1 MRNSVK
7 YYLFAL
13 FFLPCLLYS
22 QAPFVLKNIQ
32 INKSV
37 YLNGAAGVVFSGT
50 ADFVGETDVDS
61 AVWLGVLEFWSK
73 KYGCIYSP
81 KIVEN
86 KNISSNEIFSLD
98 KKDKIFSGFIP
109 FHLLNFSGGM
119 VDLELRFFAYNP
131 NTKKKLEL
139 FQTTEEP
146 YFIPDI
152 YAVKLLFNGG
162 SVTKMEYDLP
172 GKSIPLLNMFIN
184 DKAKSGNGRP
194 DLVWRIIIGDQVVFE
209 SEEATNDFIIPKGV
223 AVFKVS
229 GADTIHLSV
238 FDNDQ
243 FTHDELI
250 GDTIIP
256 HFPAGD
262 TISYPSMKFQNVFE
276 AGFKII
282 KQKIP
287 SIEYASI
294 KSQYS
299 SHEGTSG
306 INISIN
312 HQISTPAPVSVRP
325 VFISKESSLVVPP
338 FVSLIKGSF
347 SASASGL
354 IGVEKDGMNE
364 LFVPHYATT
373 YSAAPA
379 IEYFMDDYGILLKR
393 FADTSSFLPR
403 EIKDVRF
410 RVEAEEKFSHNGI
423 KGIKISV
430 SGIVPESYWENLSPG
445 ELFFSLQILNEE
457 KEDMSEKIFLISNS
471 KKFSFQRFQL
481 LRSNHSLSFFLPF
494 YDAGN
499 LRKLHVNLMGV
510 LSKNNLPV
518 GAASEILDFSP
529 IELTEIPSFH
539 IVCTNKIKHIE
550 KFYFRLYHGPKIIA
564 VTDTLSIG
572 KKTFY
577 FKNISQKVFAED
589 IIRIELMGV
598 DKWGQEEMIN
608 NWEATGTIFID
619 KKSIRLPSNQ
629 RHLRS
634 GKLYF

>member
-1 MRNSVK
+1 MRCLVK
-7 YYLFAL
+7 YHLCAL

-22 QAPFVLKNIQ
+22 QAPFILKNIQ

-37 YLNGAAGVVFSGT
+37 SKNGASGVEFSGN
-50 ADFVGETDVDS
+50 AEYNTDHIDS
-61 AVWLGVLEFWSK
+61 TNWVSLVEFWSK
-73 KYGCIYSP
+73 KYGCIYSSATA
-81 KIVEN
+81 EN
-86 KNISSNEIFSLD
+86 KDISSNEIFSLD
-98 KKDKIFSGFIP
+98 KEEKLFSGFIP
-109 FHLLNFSGGM
+109 FHLLNFSGGTI
-119 VDLELRFFAYNP
+119 DLELRFFAYNP
-131 NTKKKLEL
+131 NTKKKVEL
-139 FQTTEEP
+139 FKTPEEL

-152 YAVKLLFNGG
+152 YAIKLLFSEG

-184 DKAKSGNGRP
+184 DKARSGNGRP
-194 DLVWRIIIGDQVVFE
+194 DLVWRIIIGKRVLFE
-209 SEEATNDFIIPKGV
+209 SEEATNDFLIPKGV
-223 AVFKVS
+223 AVFKAS
-229 GADTIHLSV
+229 ETDTIHFSV

-243 FTHDELI
+243 FTHDEMI
-250 GDTIIP
+250 GDTIITN
-256 HFPAGD
+256 FPPGD
-262 TISYPSMKFQNVFE
+262 TVYYTDMKFQHVLDAE
-276 AGFKII
+276 FKIV

-287 SIEYASI
+287 SIDYASI
-294 KSQYS
+294 KTQYS

-306 INISIN
+306 INIGFT
-312 HQISTPAPVSVRP
+312 HQISIQAPVSVRP
-325 VFISKESSLVVPP
+325 VFISKEESVVVPP
-338 FVSLIKGSF
+338 FVALAKGSF
-347 SASASGL
+347 SASTSGL

-373 YSAAPA
+373 YSACPA

-393 FADTSSFLPR
+393 VVDTSSFLPR

-410 RVEAEEKFSHNGI
+410 LVQAEEKVSFNGI

-457 KEDMSEKIFLISNS
+457 KEEMSEKIFLISNS